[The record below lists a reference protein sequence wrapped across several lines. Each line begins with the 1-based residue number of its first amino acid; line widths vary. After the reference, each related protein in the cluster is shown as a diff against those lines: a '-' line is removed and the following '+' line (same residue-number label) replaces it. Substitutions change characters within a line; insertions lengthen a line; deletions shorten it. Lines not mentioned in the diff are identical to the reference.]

1 MGGTAYSV
9 DVTGQNVVVEVS
21 PEKQYSSPALCI
33 RGTFGSLQ
41 LLAANEHLAEIEFA
55 LRTYLDGIRYSETPD
70 QQAILIHE
78 INQSI
83 EEGIA

>member
-1 MGGTAYSV
+1 MGTAYSV
-9 DVTGQNVVVEVS
+9 DVTDQNVVVEVS
-21 PEKQYSSPALCI
+21 PEKQYSSAVLSI
-33 RGTFGSLQ
+33 RGAFGSLQ
-41 LLAANEHLAEIEFA
+41 FFATNEHLSEIEFA

-70 QQAILIHE
+70 QQAIFNQE